1 MAMTTTRLSFYG
13 AAGTVT
19 GSSFLL
25 ETRGKKLLVDCGLFQ
40 GPKAHR
46 LKNWDAF
53 PYSPSEIDQVMLT
66 HAHVDHIGLLP
77 KLKKQGYEGHIRCT
91 HATADLAKILLP
103 DTGHLQEEEAKWA
116 NKKGYSKHHPAKP
129 LFTRQDAEAVI
140 PLLSGV
146 HYGEHFAPV
155 DHVRGQYRD
164 AGHILGSAM
173 LDLKSQRLQGER
185 KLVFSGDVGRP
196 LDAILQPP
204 SQVYN
209 VDYLVLESTYGNRL
223 HEETEPV
230 RELVRVINESM
241 DRGGLLVIPAF
252 AVGRTQT
259 LLFLIRQLETAGKI
273 PKVPVYVDSP
283 MAVEALS
290 AHKAHV
296 PQLNLMA
303 RKLTVAGT
311 RIFHPEKLKLSVTR
325 DESIAIN
332 KVRRGAI
339 VISASGMVTGGRI
352 LHHLNERL
360 PNPDNTVLFIGYQA
374 EGTRGRALMEG
385 KPTIR
390 MFGGNVPVN
399 ARIES
404 ISGFSGHADHDE
416 ILAWL
421 MGFNRA
427 PERVFLV
434 HGESGATENMAELIR
449 KRFGWDVTIPQQGD
463 SFILDF

>member
-1 MAMTTTRLSFYG
+1 MTTTRLSFHG

-19 GSSFLL
+19 GSNFLL
-25 ETRGKKLLVDCGLFQ
+25 ETRGKQLLIDCGLFQ

-53 PYSPSEIDQVMLT
+53 PYSPADIDEVMLT

-77 KLKKQGYEGHIRCT
+77 KLKKQGFEGRIRCT
-91 HATADLAKILLP
+91 HASADLAKILLP

-116 NKKGYSKHHPAKP
+116 NKKGYSKHRPARP
-129 LFTRQDAEAVI
+129 LFTRQDAESVI

-146 HYGEHFAPV
+146 HYGEHFAPA
-155 DHVRGQYRD
+155 DHVRAQYRD

-173 LDLKSQRLQGER
+173 LDLKSERLQGDR
-185 KLVFSGDVGRP
+185 KLLFSGDIGRP

-223 HEETEPV
+223 HEELEPIQ
-230 RELVRVINESM
+230 ELVRVIHESM
-241 DRGGLLVIPAF
+241 ERGGVLVIPSF

-259 LLFLIRQLETAGKI
+259 LLFLIRQLEAAGKI
-273 PKVPVYVDSP
+273 PKLPVFVDSP

-290 AHKAHV
+290 AHKAHI

-303 RKLTVAGT
+303 RKQTVAGT
-311 RIFHPEKLKLSVTR
+311 RIFHPEKLKLSITR
-325 DESIAIN
+325 DDSMAIN
-332 KVRRGAI
+332 KVRGGAI
-339 VISASGMVTGGRI
+339 IISASGMVTGGRI

-374 EGTRGRALMEG
+374 QGTRGRSLMEG
-385 KPTIR
+385 KPSIR
-390 MFGGNVPVN
+390 MFGGDVPVE
-399 ARIES
+399 AKVES
-404 ISGFSGHADHDE
+404 ISGFSGHADHNE

-421 MGFNRA
+421 MGFNRP

-434 HGESGATENMAELIR
+434 HGEADAAEKMAELIR
-449 KRFGWDVTIPQQGD
+449 KQFGWDVTIPQQGD